1 MKSKKYPIIINNKIS
16 FDNYSITPLR
26 KSDIQKI
33 RIWRNDQM
41 NILRQTTILTPE
53 NQLNYYNKYI
63 KKSFQDNKP
72 NIILFSFL
80 LDKICIGYGGLV
92 HIDWNSKSTEISFL
106 NTTSRSKSKII
117 YQKDFSIFL
126 KLICNVV
133 FNDLKF
139 NKITTETYDIRPW
152 TITILEKSGFKTDK
166 ILKKHVI
173 IDDKPYDSVLH
184 SKLINT

>member
-1 MKSKKYPIIINNKIS
+1 MKSKKYPILKNNKIA

-41 NILRQTTILTPE
+41 NILRQTTILSPQ
-53 NQLNYYNKYI
+53 NQLNYYNKFI
-63 KKSFQDNKP
+63 KKSFQDNTP

-106 NTTSRSKSKII
+106 NITSRSKSKIL
-117 YQKDFSIFL
+117 YQNDFSIFL
-126 KLICNVV
+126 KLIFNVV

-152 TITILEKSGFKTDK
+152 TITILEKSGFKRDK

-173 IDDKPYDSVLH
+173 IDHKPCDSILH

>member
-1 MKSKKYPIIINNKIS
+1 MNSKKYSILMNNKIS
-16 FDNYSITPLR
+16 FKNYSIRPLR
-26 KSDIQKI
+26 KCDIQKI
-33 RIWRNDQM
+33 RIWRNDQI
-41 NILRQTTILTPE
+41 NILRQTTRLTPQ
-53 NQLNYYNKYI
+53 NQLNYYNKFI

-106 NTTSRSKSKII
+106 NITSRSKSKII

-126 KLICNVV
+126 KLIFNVV

-152 TITILEKSGFKTDK
+152 TITTLEKLGFKRDK

-173 IDDKPYDSVLH
+173 IDDKPYDSILH

>member
-1 MKSKKYPIIINNKIS
+1 MKSKKYPILINNKIS
-16 FDNYSITPLR
+16 FNNYSITPLR

-41 NILRQTTILTPE
+41 NILRQSTSLTSR
-53 NQLNYYNKYI
+53 NQLNYYNKFI
-63 KKSFQDNKP
+63 KKSFQANKP

-80 LDKICIGYGGLV
+80 LDKTCIGYGGLV

-106 NTTSRSKSKII
+106 NITSRSKSKII

-126 KLICNVV
+126 KLIFNVV

-152 TITILEKSGFKTDK
+152 TITILEKSGFKRDN
-166 ILKKHVI
+166 IFKKHVV
-173 IDDKPYDSVLH
+173 IDDKPYDSILH

>member
-1 MKSKKYPIIINNKIS
+1 MKSKKYPILINNKIS
-16 FDNYSITPLR
+16 FKNYFIIPLR

-33 RIWRNDQM
+33 RIWRNDQI
-41 NILRQTTILTPE
+41 NILRQTTTLTPQD
-53 NQLNYYNKYI
+53 QLNYYNKFI
-63 KKSFQDNKP
+63 KKSFQENKP

-80 LDKICIGYGGLV
+80 LDKVCIGYGGLV
-92 HIDWNSKSTEISFL
+92 HINWNSRSTEISFL

-126 KLICNVV
+126 KLIFNVV

-139 NKITTETYDIRPW
+139 NKITTETYEIRPW
-152 TITILEKSGFKTDK
+152 TIKILEKSGFKIDK

-173 IDDKPYDSVLH
+173 IDGKPYNSILH

>member
-1 MKSKKYPIIINNKIS
+1 MKSKKYPILKNNKIA

-41 NILRQTTILTPE
+41 NILRQTTILSPQ
-53 NQLNYYNKYI
+53 NQLNYYNKFI
-63 KKSFQDNKP
+63 KKSFQDNTP

-92 HIDWNSKSTEISFL
+92 HIDWNSKSTEISFR
-106 NTTSRSKSKII
+106 NITSRSKSKIL
-117 YQKDFSIFL
+117 YQNDFSIFL
-126 KLICNVV
+126 KLIFNVV

-173 IDDKPYDSVLH
+173 IDHKPYDSILH

>member
-1 MKSKKYPIIINNKIS
+1 M
-16 FDNYSITPLR
+16 
-26 KSDIQKI
+26 
-33 RIWRNDQM
+33 
-41 NILRQTTILTPE
+41 
-53 NQLNYYNKYI
+53 
-63 KKSFQDNKP
+63 
-72 NIILFSFL
+72 ILFSFL
-80 LDKICIGYGGLV
+80 LDKTCIGYGGLV
-92 HIDWNSKSTEISFL
+92 HINWNSRSTEISFL

-126 KLICNVV
+126 KLIFNVI

-152 TITILEKSGFKTDK
+152 TIKILEKSGFKIDK

-173 IDDKPYDSVLH
+173 IDGKPYNSILH

>member
-1 MKSKKYPIIINNKIS
+1 MKSKKYPILLNNKIS
-16 FDNYSITPLR
+16 FDNYSIIPLR

-41 NILRQTTILTPE
+41 NILRQTTILTPQ
-53 NQLNYYNKYI
+53 NQLNYYNKSI

-80 LDKICIGYGGLV
+80 LDKICVGYGGLV

-106 NTTSRSKSKII
+106 NNTSRSKSKII

-126 KLICNVV
+126 KLIFNVV

-152 TITILEKSGFKTDK
+152 TIDILEKSGFKRHK
-166 ILKKHVI
+166 VLKKHVI
-173 IDDKPYDSVLH
+173 IDDKSYDSILH
-184 SKLINT
+184 SKFINT